1 MYAQFFLRMM
11 ESQAYLETYVGIGE
25 RLKEERERLG
35 MNQTDFAAQL
45 NVSKNSQ
52 YNYEKGERSPDALYL
67 AAADAFGVDVLY
79 VITGRRLPAE
89 LDALSQSELDV
100 LGYMTSMDE
109 ADRAAYV
116 RMGRAFSEA
125 AATRSAKK

>member
-1 MYAQFFLRMM
+1 M
-11 ESQAYLETYVGIGE
+11 ESQAHLETYVGIGE

-79 VITGRRLPAE
+79 VITGRRQPVE
-89 LDALSQSELDV
+89 LESLSQEELDV
-100 LGYMTSMDE
+100 LRYIKFMEEEDRIAYLRVGRGISESTESRRTS
-109 ADRAAYV
+109 
-116 RMGRAFSEA
+116 
-125 AATRSAKK
+125 K

>member
-1 MYAQFFLRMM
+1 M
-11 ESQAYLETYVGIGE
+11 GIGE

-79 VITGRRLPAE
+79 VITGRRQPAE
-89 LDALSQSELDV
+89 LESLSQEELDV
-100 LGYMTSMDE
+100 LRYIKSMEEEDRIAYLRVGRGISESTESRRTS
-109 ADRAAYV
+109 
-116 RMGRAFSEA
+116 
-125 AATRSAKK
+125 K